1 MRWNGGALRYAG
13 QVLGIAYVWD
23 VSFLGDAHRRETGAT
38 CKVTSAGARHERY
51 VGNTLG
57 GSFGSPCVG
66 CETPLSAGKK
76 APSAIGGMRVVV
88 FIVVRIYSSDK
99 REAQLWLVPCAGEG
113 CAQDWA
119 RARVSR
125 ISELFGVGICK
136 ASISPLTCLSPH
148 YALAEVTRSP

>member
-1 MRWNGGALRYAG
+1 MCG
-13 QVLGIAYVWD
+13 VFP
-23 VSFLGDAHRRETGAT
+23 FLGDAHLRETGAT
-38 CKVTSAGARHERY
+38 CKATSAGARHERY
-51 VGNTLG
+51 A
-57 GSFGSPCVG
+57 GSCIKVCRRLCWEYPWCKFRKSLRRLRDASQRR
-66 CETPLSAGKK
+66 EK

-88 FIVVRIYSSDK
+88 LIVVRIYSSDK

-125 ISELFGVGICK
+125 FSELFGVGICK

-148 YALAEVTRSP
+148 YARAEVTHSP